1 MAQYIDKAVIVMVI
15 EKLIAKYKEIS
26 VGVDKKGNDWV
37 DSVSMLNAKI
47 DTLQSLL
54 SIISSLEVKEVDL
67 EKEVRNFLNDN
78 YTSVEE
84 PDEFL
89 TTKMQIDDMTKFAEH
104 FYALGLNGN
113 QVNLNAQ
120 DLIEK
125 YVSDH
130 ADCCWLDASELEQLL
145 NDFVLEYDVIKN
157 REYEQQCKVSKDGR
171 QNS

>member
-1 MAQYIDKAVIVMVI
+1 MAQYIDKSALVAEI
-15 EKLIAKYKEIS
+15 EKRIKETEFMQPKFDQFWAGQIS
-26 VGVDKKGNDWV
+26 AFKGI
-37 DSVSMLNAKI
+37 LKI
-47 DTLQSLL
+47 INT
-54 SIISSLEVKEVDL
+54 LEVKEVDL
-67 EKEVRNFLNDN
+67 EKEVRNFLNVN

-89 TTKMQIDDMTKFAEH
+89 TTTMQIDDMIKFAEH

-130 ADCCWLDASELEQLL
+130 ADCRWLDASELEQLL

-157 REYEQQCKVSKDGR
+157 REYEQQCKCKSE
-171 QNS
+171 

>member
-47 DTLQSLL
+47 DALQSLL
-54 SIISSLEVKEVDL
+54 SIISSIEVKEVDL
-67 EKEVRNFLNDN
+67 EKEVRNFLDVN

-89 TTKMQIDDMTKFAEH
+89 TTTMQIDDMTKFAAH
-104 FYALGLNGN
+104 FFVLGLN
-113 QVNLNAQ
+113 VNNSISPTTK
-120 DLIEK
+120 DLIQR

-130 ADCCWLDASELEQLL
+130 GGCRWLDASELEQLL
-145 NDFVLEYDVIKN
+145 NDFVLEYDKIKN
-157 REYEQQCKVSKDGR
+157 REYEQQCKCKSE
-171 QNS
+171 